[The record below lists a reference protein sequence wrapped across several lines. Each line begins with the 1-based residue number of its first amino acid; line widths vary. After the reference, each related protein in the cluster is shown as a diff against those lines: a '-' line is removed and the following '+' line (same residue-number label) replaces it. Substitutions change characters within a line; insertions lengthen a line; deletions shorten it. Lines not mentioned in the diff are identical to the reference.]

1 MQKISR
7 GEQIHRILFPNN
19 IKPDWN
25 AALYMF
31 AALIVLFIISRLLN
45 LGNLSI
51 AFVISGAVISQVVV
65 LNLPVRVIIS
75 LNIIISILIGIAF
88 FTAALGL
95 IAIWIALIFL
105 LIWGFLSSSLNILG
119 KLPGKL
125 GFIALVTYLVSIL
138 VIVNTKSTAIEWGL
152 WAFLGAL
159 IASFILIIPKLVQK
173 DKSTRQIV
181 ASCFIPTADTNT
193 LIQAKAL
200 LVKSHPTPKIV
211 SMMELSRSL
220 LAARQLNRT
229 IEPNLK
235 DESKV
240 ILKEFNKNVN
250 QLSNEVAND
259 ILTDNNKPNLN
270 ITVLNEKINEM
281 TSVTGLTDDTRLI
294 LVNNMKKFQLIFEQ
308 SKKVLEGD
316 LVLDIPPIIVS
327 EEIPPMKK
335 LRANFNLQN
344 MYIRHGI
351 RFSIAVG
358 AAFIFAL
365 VTSIHDVYWIAFSI
379 LAVLQPDI
387 SSTFNRMIIRVVATT
402 VGVLLAVIIS
412 GILFSL
418 GLQVILYAFILVL
431 LAVLVAYMRASY
443 LYYVVAVAMVVIFL
457 QPSADII
464 ATGLARFTDVIIG
477 SLIAFIVGYVI
488 LPSKL
493 QVNLPKQVLKRLK
506 SNIDYI
512 NFANKPSIENKKRTS
527 LALQEM
533 ILSHNN
539 LEAGINKVIN
549 SFDDAGDDIKV
560 LNSIAEASDRLSR
573 DLSTSVKRVTTTT
586 ETHPIWESTT
596 TKMVEVLTD
605 LENSIENGTDPQP
618 LPDSGL
624 ISARIEEK
632 IESSDMDTKIVF
644 EYLKWIISDIQSL
657 YDSIKHAQ
665 NNEIFKKYKNV

>member
-7 GEQIHRILFPNN
+7 REQIHRILFPNN

-51 AFVISGAVISQVVV
+51 AFIISGAVISQVVV
-65 LNLPVRVIIS
+65 LNIPVRVIIS
-75 LNIIISILIGIAF
+75 LNIVISILIGIAF
-88 FTAALGL
+88 FTAAFGL
-95 IAIWIALIFL
+95 IAIGIALIFL

-220 LAARQLNRT
+220 LAARQLNST

-235 DESKV
+235 DEAKG
-240 ILKEFNKNVN
+240 ILEEFYKNVN
-250 QLSNEVAND
+250 QLSEEVAND
-259 ILTDNNKPNLN
+259 ILTDNNNPNLN

-281 TSVTGLTDDTRLI
+281 VSVTGLTDDIRLI
-294 LVNNMKKFQLIFEQ
+294 IVNNMKKFLEIFEQ

-327 EEIPPMKK
+327 EEISPMKK
-335 LRANFNLQN
+335 LRANFNLHN

-351 RFSIAVG
+351 RLSIALG
-358 AAFIFAL
+358 AAFIFTL

-387 SSTFNRMIIRVVATT
+387 SSTFNRMVIRVVATM

-493 QVNLPKQVLKRLK
+493 QVNLPQQVLKRLK

-512 NFANKPSIENKKRTS
+512 NFANKPSIENKKQTS

-573 DLSTSVKRVTTTT
+573 DLSTSAKRVTTTT

-596 TKMVEVLTD
+596 TKMVQVLTD
-605 LENSIENGTDPQP
+605 LENSIANGTDPQP

-657 YDSIKHAQ
+657 YDSIRHAQ

>member
-7 GEQIHRILFPNN
+7 REQIHRILFPNN

-31 AALIVLFIISRLLN
+31 AALFVLFIISQLLN
-45 LGNLSI
+45 LGNLTI
-51 AFVISGAVISQVVV
+51 AFIISGAVISQVVV
-65 LNLPVRVIIS
+65 LNLPIRVITSI
-75 LNIIISILIGIAF
+75 NIIISIIIGIAF
-88 FTAALGL
+88 FTASLGL
-95 IAIWIALIFL
+95 IAIWIAFIFL

-119 KLPGKL
+119 KLPGRL
-125 GFIALVTYLVSIL
+125 GYVALVTYLLAIL

-152 WAFLGAL
+152 WAFLGAI
-159 IASFILIIPKLVQK
+159 IASFILIIPKLLQK

-181 ASCFIPTADTNT
+181 ASCFSPTADTNT

-220 LAARQLNRT
+220 LATRQLNST

-235 DESKV
+235 DEAKE
-240 ILKEFNKNVN
+240 ILKEFYKNVN
-250 QLSNEVAND
+250 QLSEEIAND
-259 ILTDNNKPNLN
+259 ILTINNNPNLN
-270 ITVLNEKINEM
+270 TTILNDKIDKM
-281 TSVTGLTDDTRLI
+281 SSVIGLTDETRLI
-294 LVNNMKKFQLIFEQ
+294 IVNNMKKFQEIFEQ
-308 SKKVLEGD
+308 SRKVLEGK

-327 EEIPPMKK
+327 EEISPMKK
-335 LRANFNLQN
+335 LKANFNLSN
-344 MYIRHGI
+344 MYIRHCI
-351 RFSIAVG
+351 RFSIAIG
-358 AAFIFAL
+358 AAFILTL
-365 VTSIHDVYWIAFSI
+365 VTSSHNIYWVSFSI

-387 SSTFNRMIIRVVATT
+387 SSTFNRMVIRVVATI
-402 VGVLLAVIIS
+402 VGVIIAIIIS

-418 GLQVILYAFILVL
+418 GLQVVLYAFILVL
-431 LAVLVAYMRASY
+431 LAVLVAYLRVSY
-443 LYYVVAVAMVVIFL
+443 LYYVVAVAMIIIFL
-457 QPSADII
+457 QPSADILT
-464 ATGLARFTDVIIG
+464 TGLDRLADVITG

-493 QVNLPKQVLKRLK
+493 QVNLPQQVLKRLK

-512 NFANKPSIENKKRTS
+512 NFANKPTLENKKQTS

-573 DLSTSVKRVTTTT
+573 DLSTSAKRVITTT

-596 TKMVEVLTD
+596 TKMVQILTD
-605 LENSIENGTDPQP
+605 LKNSVENGTEPKP

-624 ISARIEEK
+624 ISARIEEIK
-632 IESSDMDTKIVF
+632 LSQVI
-644 EYLKWIISDIQSL
+644 WIQ
-657 YDSIKHAQ
+657 K
-665 NNEIFKKYKNV
+665 